1 MMRGHLPKILVIA
14 VAVGLLV
21 CLGCD
26 DTGAMANKS
35 FRLAAAKGRLTPVGT
50 WMFGVTGVV
59 ESRQVRVGAEAVR
72 RTGER

>member
-1 MMRGHLPKILVIA
+1 MPQSDAILSLLTKDSVIDT
-14 VAVGLLV
+14 
-21 CLGCD
+21 GCD
-26 DTGAMANKS
+26 GTGAMANKS

-50 WMFGVTGVV
+50 SMFGVTGVV